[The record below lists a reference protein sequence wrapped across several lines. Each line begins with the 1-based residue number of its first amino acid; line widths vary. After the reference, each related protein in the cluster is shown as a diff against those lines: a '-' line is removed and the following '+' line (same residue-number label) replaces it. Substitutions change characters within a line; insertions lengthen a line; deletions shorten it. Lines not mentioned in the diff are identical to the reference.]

1 MWTAD
6 KLNITKGN
14 NMKTL
19 MERVKEDI
27 KENPD
32 QLEKYLKIL
41 ADAGM
46 LNGTNVKLNKVS
58 KELLNKLNDNKV
70 TVYIK

>member
-1 MWTAD
+1 
-6 KLNITKGN
+6 
-14 NMKTL
+14 MKTL